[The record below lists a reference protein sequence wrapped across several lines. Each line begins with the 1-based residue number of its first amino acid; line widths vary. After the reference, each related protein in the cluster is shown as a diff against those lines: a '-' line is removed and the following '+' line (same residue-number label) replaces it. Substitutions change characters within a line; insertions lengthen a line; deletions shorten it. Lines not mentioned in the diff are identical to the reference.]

1 MCDGVEP
8 GHRMHYHPRAQT
20 WMDNYWATSISE
32 SRNVNLKRPRWK
44 YRSDRAGD
52 KEVRVNYNRNPGKYW
67 IGSLTCNERMSNFNQ
82 SSWGTWV
89 CSDANPTARVGLGLE
104 VDGIYSLNL
113 ARCSNS
119 SSVRA
124 NVFYDVTILFVCLIS
139 YLRSWPPAQIDFVS
153 SVGVHHL
160 SHQLLHVSQTLQS

>member
-32 SRNVNLKRPRWK
+32 SRNVNLKRPRWR

-52 KEVRVNYNRNPGKYW
+52 KEVRVNYNRNPGKFR
-67 IGSLTCNERMSNFNQ
+67 IGSLTCHERMSNFNQ

-89 CSDANPTARVGLGLE
+89 CRMPTPPLELGLGLKLMGYTHSTLL
-104 VDGIYSLNL
+104 VVLTHLLSGQTFFMTSL
-113 ARCSNS
+113 S
-119 SSVRA
+119 SSFA
-124 NVFYDVTILFVCLIS
+124 
-139 YLRSWPPAQIDFVS
+139 
-153 SVGVHHL
+153 
-160 SHQLLHVSQTLQS
+160 